1 MNFSIRESKRVGF
14 DQGGNLITELK
25 LVEDL
30 LHVRGEA
37 VQESLEIGSE
47 LLLLAPGGEIAQAE
61 GGRVIEGLA
70 GRLAERSVLIG
81 DAGPVELTFHLERGL
96 FGRLEYRI
104 QTPNDRHRQ
113 NDVSITCLAHRRRAA
128 HRQRCSR

>member
-1 MNFSIRESKRVGF
+1 MIVESGKANGAILAQDGFRTQIDRAVDELLDQESKRVGF

-30 LHVRGEA
+30 LHVWGEA

-47 LLLLAPGGEIAQAE
+47 LLLLAPGGEITQAE

-70 GRLAERSVLIG
+70 GRLAKRSVLIG
-81 DAGPVELTFHLERGL
+81 DAGPVEFDL
-96 FGRLEYRI
+96 
-104 QTPNDRHRQ
+104 
-113 NDVSITCLAHRRRAA
+113 S
-128 HRQRCSR
+128 S